1 MPGTWLMPHKYQ
13 FWLLEANGY
22 SNKSGGGSSTPAQ
35 TPALWDPGSRF
46 NSVLKKPA
54 SFCSSALPSS
64 VCCFS
69 FLGLLL
75 HGHKMAMAGP
85 DITLSRGYPKPEAL
99 DLSSC
104 IYLFSPRCSL
114 EISSYVSWVGTA
126 CVGESKKI
134 SVIPDFYY

>member
-22 SNKSGGGSSTPAQ
+22 SNKSGGGSSAPAQ
-35 TPALWDPGSRF
+35 TPTLWDPGSRF

-85 DITLSRGYPKPEAL
+85 DITLSRVISKAGSTRPLLLHLFIFTKVFFRYFFLCFLGGY
-99 DLSSC
+99 C
-104 IYLFSPRCSL
+104 MCRGI
-114 EISSYVSWVGTA
+114 
-126 CVGESKKI
+126 
-134 SVIPDFYY
+134 